1 LGWNRAAANGTR
13 PSCVF
18 SFLHSGVCR
27 LPSAICRLP
36 SAVCRL
42 PSVRRPPRPPP
53 SVALLARSVLEQ
65 WNGDAATP
73 CNGSGSDSD
82 SDVSVTQLSRVKRDG
97 PRRGL
102 VVRDLAR
109 QFWPTWCR
117 VQKCNRAR
125 HGMHRPW
132 IGHPFPTSNPSYAQR
147 RPHGM
152 PLAPLPLP
160 LTQLPAFF
168 FGFRSSFGV
177 AGA

>member
-1 LGWNRAAANGTR
+1 MDGRATGESIGMEQSCGQRNSAELCLFLPALG
-13 PSCVF
+13 
-18 SFLHSGVCR
+18 
-27 LPSAICRLP
+27 
-36 SAVCRL
+36 RL

-53 SVALLARSVLEQ
+53 SIALLARSVLEQ
-65 WNGDAATP
+65 WNDDAATR
-73 CNGSGSDSD
+73 CNGSDSDSD

-102 VVRDLAR
+102 TVRDLAR

-160 LTQLPAFF
+160 LTQLPPSF